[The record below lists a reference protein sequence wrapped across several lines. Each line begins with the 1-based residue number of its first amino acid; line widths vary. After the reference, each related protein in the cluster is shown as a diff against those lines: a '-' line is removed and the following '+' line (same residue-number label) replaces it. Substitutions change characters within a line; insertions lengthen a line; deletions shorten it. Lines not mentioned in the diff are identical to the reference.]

1 MQRTLAQMITTIITG
16 FTLVSTSPATDSCS
30 SLSCFC
36 FLSSYVHSF
45 TTGEDDD
52 DEDDDDEDEDS
63 RPFCS
68 MFGSGL
74 LILGVE
80 EAFDK
85 EDAPD
90 GEGET
95 LGEDNNREYSAR
107 RRCRRE
113 KGKRRDEKEIQREK
127 ELSRVGYVYQ
137 EQGMVEPSNA
147 RHDGHDDSGRRRRS
161 FTVRAVTEN
170 LDKQDVCERIVM
182 SALRYH
188 NIAMMENG
196 HVCLLGKFHNVLYV
210 AAKLC
215 FDWNLNNN
223 EIVSRLLNDIY
234 YCEKT
239 FERILVGAIF
249 GTRVT
254 HFLSGW
260 KSDFEDREENL
271 RALLYFLHHATL
283 GRLEYRCAFTPVKRR
298 FIDIPMESYG
308 QALPLR
314 VAIQHGAPDI
324 LLIMLRY
331 GASVEPDRLAPSPL
345 EMLLNKLSE
354 YDVQPGQDRIVYPEQ
369 LLLCLRLVLRTVSSA
384 FFKTPGHIAEQSG
397 VFSVSIYEQ
406 YPTLVEQKLLPP
418 ERSGLSPPELRHLC
432 RCRILILAE
441 ATQKIGPLQQCN
453 ADATKISDWL
463 IWVTMQRCRGRPPC
477 LDPFSLDPE
486 FSREAGFNRDFS
498 RGSPCTRSDSSS
510 DRNLSLIVRNWKKA
524 MALDE
529 R

>member
-1 MQRTLAQMITTIITG
+1 MEVLIDCYFDKLFEEMDRSCLASRYKRREMVDYFSDVIN
-16 FTLVSTSPATDSCS
+16 SCS
-30 SLSCFC
+30 
-36 FLSSYVHSF
+36 
-45 TTGEDDD
+45 
-52 DEDDDDEDEDS
+52 
-63 RPFCS
+63 
-68 MFGSGL
+68 
-74 LILGVE
+74 
-80 EAFDK
+80 
-85 EDAPD
+85 
-90 GEGET
+90 
-95 LGEDNNREYSAR
+95 
-107 RRCRRE
+107 
-113 KGKRRDEKEIQREK
+113 
-127 ELSRVGYVYQ
+127 
-137 EQGMVEPSNA
+137 
-147 RHDGHDDSGRRRRS
+147 
-161 FTVRAVTEN
+161 RAEN

-188 NIAMMENG
+188 NITMMENG

-283 GRLEYRCAFTPVKRR
+283 GKLEYRCTFTPVKRR

-354 YDVQPGQDRIVYPEQ
+354 YDAQPGQDRIVYPEQ

-432 RCRILILAE
+432 RCRIRETLFENWALPHGIRE
-441 ATQKIGPLQQCN
+441 LQIPESLRN
-453 ADATKISDWL
+453 Y
-463 IWVTMQRCRGRPPC
+463 
-477 LDPFSLDPE
+477 LDLL
-486 FSREAGFNRDFS
+486 RD
-498 RGSPCTRSDSSS
+498 
-510 DRNLSLIVRNWKKA
+510 
-524 MALDE
+524 
-529 R
+529 